1 MRGADAVWVPLGSV
15 SSYIQLDEKSGT
27 GKLISTYTFSANRRI
42 FLFFD
47 AFYSGDPFS
56 ITITT
61 ASLLGT
67 ATAKIQFDLN
77 APPRHM
83 CIIQV
88 DSVKDDVLTITTEG
102 HNSNSHSR
110 AIYVI
115 G

>member
-1 MRGADAVWVPLGSV
+1 MV
-15 SSYIQLDEKSGT
+15 SK
-27 GKLISTYTFSANRRI
+27 YTFSANKRI

-56 ITITT
+56 LTITT

-67 ATAKIQFDLN
+67 AITKTQFDLN
-77 APPRHM
+77 APPRHI